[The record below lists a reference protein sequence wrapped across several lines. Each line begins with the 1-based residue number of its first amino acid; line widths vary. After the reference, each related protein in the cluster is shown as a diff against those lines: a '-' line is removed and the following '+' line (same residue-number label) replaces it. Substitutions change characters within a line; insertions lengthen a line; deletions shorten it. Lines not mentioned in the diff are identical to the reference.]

1 MSVPGITYLFV
12 WHAEPGACDQC
23 ARLNGRVF
31 ADQDIFQ
38 DTLWDQ
44 FEGDI
49 WDFNID
55 FPLTH
60 GSTGAHCRCTLETR
74 IEVDYE
80 KLQEIKDTNEMT
92 QLLAYDIEEATG
104 ETITVP
110 EKNKIEEFT
119 EVGQIA
125 ELRTNIQQLKTEI
138 DSMNISYHKLREA
151 ETVLSRTITLI
162 ERSNGGNPDI
172 EKYTRTA
179 SDLLTTLRAAQM
191 TINTI
196 NASSGPIGWVLAG
209 LGVVSTMYLTHQSAS
224 DIVNDYLRGTT

>member
-74 IEVDYE
+74 IEVDYD
-80 KLQEIKDTNEMT
+80 KLQEIRDATEMT
-92 QLLAYDIEEATG
+92 RLLAYDVEAATG
-104 ETITVP
+104 QSIEVP
-110 EKNKIEEFT
+110 ERGQIEEFT
-119 EVGQIA
+119 DVGQIS
-125 ELRTNIQQLKTEI
+125 ELRSNIQQLKTEI
-138 DSMNISYHKLREA
+138 NGMSMSYHQPREV
-151 ETVLSRTITLI
+151 ETLLNRTLTLI
-162 ERSNGGNPDI
+162 AEASGD
-172 EKYTRTA
+172 KDVKKFTREIQEAITI
-179 SDLLTTLRAAQM
+179 LRQLQMVYRLTQVA
-191 TINTI
+191 
-196 NASSGPIGWVLAG
+196 SGPLGWAL
-209 LGVVSTMYLTHQSAS
+209 LGVTTVATIATAQTMAT
-224 DIVNDYLRGTT
+224 DIMRGTS

>member
-12 WHAEPGACDQC
+12 WHSEPGACDQC

-60 GSTGAHCRCTLETR
+60 GGTGAHCRCTLETR
-74 IEVDYE
+74 IQVDYE
-80 KLQEIKDTNEMT
+80 KLQEIKDTAEMT
-92 QLLAYDIEEATG
+92 RLLAYDIEQATG
-104 ETITVP
+104 QNITVP
-110 EKNKIEEFT
+110 QTGTIEEFT
-119 EVGQIA
+119 DVGQIT

-138 DSMNISYHKLREA
+138 NSMNMSYHQLREV
-151 ETVLSRTITLI
+151 ETIINRTLNLISEASNDKNVKNFTREISELITILR
-162 ERSNGGNPDI
+162 ELQMVYR
-172 EKYTRTA
+172 
-179 SDLLTTLRAAQM
+179 LTQAA
-191 TINTI
+191 
-196 NASSGPIGWVLAG
+196 SGPLGWAL
-209 LGVVSTMYLTHQSAS
+209 LGITTVATIATAQTTAT
-224 DIVNDYLRGTT
+224 DIMRGSS